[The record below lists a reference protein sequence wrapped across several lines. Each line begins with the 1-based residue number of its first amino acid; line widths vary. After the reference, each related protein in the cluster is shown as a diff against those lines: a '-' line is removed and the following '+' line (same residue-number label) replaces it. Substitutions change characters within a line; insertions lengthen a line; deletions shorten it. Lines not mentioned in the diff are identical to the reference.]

1 MLTLALAGCGGDDD
15 VAPRDAATGEPDA
28 ARDAGGRDEDAGSD
42 EDAGADAGT
51 QPEKIIGDDYVLY
64 PELVPEADGEL
75 IVRFGI
81 PDGARSFVLTVV
93 PRSAR
98 RVLLVSLRGPGGA
111 VLFDGLADEPTG
123 PLAGA
128 ITYNIEPALPLSI
141 LYPNT
146 PEAPFGPGIYIAR
159 LYLDE
164 IASDAD
170 PSASVDI
177 VLGRPIDEAEPR
189 TLGVQLWVAAG
200 ASLTPDDIIAD
211 DAMLEAFGTLRS
223 IFDGVDITLPS
234 FGLNELGAAEDQ
246 LAVVDGQDAML
257 RVLDAL
263 AGYPGSGVH
272 IVFVDRIEAGE
283 GKTVLG
289 KTTGIPVP
297 TPHDELARR
306 GAVLIAL
313 ETLPSEP
320 DRIAELI
327 AHETAH
333 ALGLR
338 HTSEADGER
347 HDPLLDTAECPADRA
362 TFETTSGALAL
373 TAEDCEDL
381 DGDNL
386 LFYTPPRT
394 DFAQQALTADQAWV
408 LSRSP
413 SLL

>member
-1 MLTLALAGCGGDDD
+1 MAGLQ
-15 VAPRDAATGEPDA
+15 DAGIPVPDA
-28 ARDAGGRDEDAGSD
+28 GRDAGPDDDDAGNGEDSGV
-42 EDAGADAGT
+42 DAGRA
-51 QPEKIIGDDYVLY
+51 PEKIIGDDYVLY

-93 PRSAR
+93 PRTAR
-98 RVLLVSLRGPGGA
+98 RVLLVSLHGPDDEL
-111 VLFDGLADEPTG
+111 LFDGLTDEPTG

-128 ITYNIEPALPLSI
+128 ITYNIEPGLPLSV

-146 PEAPFGPGIYIAR
+146 PQARFGPGFYSAR

-164 IASDAD
+164 VASEAD

-189 TLGVQLWVAAG
+189 VLGLQLWVASG
-200 ASLTPDDIIAD
+200 ASWTPDDIVSD
-211 DAMLEAFGTLRS
+211 DAMLEAFGALRA
-223 IFDGVDITLPS
+223 IFERVDIMVPA
-234 FGLNELGAAEDQ
+234 FGLEELGTPADQ
-246 LAVVDGQDAML
+246 LAVVDDQDATL

-263 AGYPGSGVH
+263 SDYPGRGVH
-272 IVFVDRIEAGE
+272 VVFVDRIEAGS

-289 KTTGIPVP
+289 KTTGIPLP
-297 TPHDELARR
+297 PPHDELARR

-313 ETLPSEP
+313 DTLPRDPE
-320 DRIAELI
+320 RIAELI
-327 AHETAH
+327 AHETSH

-338 HTSEADGER
+338 HTTEADGER
-347 HDPLLDTAECPADRA
+347 HDPLLDTAQCPADRA
-362 TFETTSGALAL
+362 TFETTSGALVL

-381 DGDNL
+381 GGDNL

-394 DFAQQALTADQAWV
+394 GFAQHALTAGQAWV
-408 LSRSP
+408 LGRNP